1 MAELVGGFLMPHNPM
16 LTVAPDA
23 ADPGQKQVIFDA
35 FKTIADKVVALKADT
50 VIIIGDDHYTNFG
63 PHCIPTCLVAIGE
76 VDGPVE
82 PFLNIERAPMAT
94 NEPLARHIL
103 ETGYAEGVDWSFAK
117 DLSVDHSVAIPHH
130 LAVKSVPGLRTI
142 PIYLNAA
149 VSPCIGNQRAYEVG
163 QSIRKA
169 VESWSGDE
177 RVVVYGTGGISHW
190 VGSIGMGRVNAE
202 FDQRILSLFSAG
214 DIEGLAAISD
224 EEILAE
230 GGDGCLEIKNWIC
243 AMGLFPEATASV
255 LAYEAVPQWITGMG
269 FAEINL
275 A

>member
-23 ADPGQKQVIFDA
+23 ADPSQKQVIFDA
-35 FKTIADKVVALKADT
+35 FQTIAAKVTELQADT

-63 PHCIPTCLVAIGE
+63 PHCIPTCLVAIGD

-177 RVVVYGTGGISHW
+177 RVVVYGTAGISHW

-243 AMGLFPEATASV
+243 AMGLFPGATASV

-269 FAEINL
+269 FAEINP

>member
-23 ADPGQKQVIFDA
+23 ADPSQKQVIFDA
-35 FKTIADKVVALKADT
+35 FQTIAAKVTELQADT

-63 PHCIPTCLVAIGE
+63 PHCIPTCLVAIGD

-243 AMGLFPEATASV
+243 AMGLFPGATASV

-269 FAEINL
+269 FAEINP